1 MAILKQ
7 AKNLTVTIVKKHF
20 VMAGEVERNAET
32 MKIVATYGN
41 IELNSVKKIV
51 KNGNI
56 G

>member
-1 MAILKQ
+1 MAIIKQ
-7 AKNLTVTIVKKHF
+7 AKNITVTITKDYF
-20 VMAGEVERNAET
+20 VMAGEIERTAET

-41 IELNSVKKIV
+41 IELNSEKKIV

>member
-1 MAILKQ
+1 MGIIKQ
-7 AKNLTVTIVKKHF
+7 AKNLTITLMKEHI
-20 VMAGEVERNAET
+20 VMAGEIEKTADT

-41 IELNSVKKIV
+41 IELNSVKKVV